1 VSLPTVRGRCSA
13 LLALASSLAL
23 GLPLHA
29 QQRDPLARLDSASR
43 RIVEALIDSARV
55 AGLPTRQLV
64 SIAQEGVSKHVDTG
78 RVLSAVR
85 TVLLDLREARSSLGA
100 NASPDELD
108 AAAAALQAGIPP
120 AALTELQG
128 ARHGKPMTV
137 ALVVLADLVTRG
149 VPREIAS
156 SAIQQLSMGGAA
168 DGDLLALSHGVQQD
182 ILSGAAPGDALRQ
195 RVRQIPVKLPP
206 SKVP

>member
-1 VSLPTVRGRCSA
+1 MRTRWAA
-13 LLALASSLAL
+13 LLALVSAVAL
-23 GLPLHA
+23 VAPVHA

-43 RIVEALIDSARV
+43 RVVEALIDSARV

-64 SIAQEGVSKHVDTG
+64 SMAQQGMSKHAPTD
-78 RVLSAVR
+78 RVLAAVR

-100 NASPDELD
+100 SASSDELD
-108 AAAAALQAGIPP
+108 AAAAALQAGILP

-128 ARHGKPMTV
+128 ARGGKPITV

>member
-1 VSLPTVRGRCSA
+1 VSVASIRVRPGA
-13 LLALASSLAL
+13 LLALVSAL
-23 GLPLHA
+23 VLGAPVYA

-43 RIVEALIDSARV
+43 RVVEAIIDSARV
-55 AGLPTRQLV
+55 AGLPTRPLV
-64 SIAQEGVSKHVDTG
+64 SRAQEGVSKHAPAD
-78 RVLSAVR
+78 RVLSAVH
-85 TVLLDLREARSSLGA
+85 TVLQDLREARSSLGA
-100 NASPDELD
+100 SASSDELE
-108 AAAAALQAGIPP
+108 AAAEALQAGILPS
-120 AALTELQG
+120 ALTELQG
-128 ARHGKPMTV
+128 ARRGKPITV

-182 ILSGAAPGDALRQ
+182 ILSGAAPGDALKQ